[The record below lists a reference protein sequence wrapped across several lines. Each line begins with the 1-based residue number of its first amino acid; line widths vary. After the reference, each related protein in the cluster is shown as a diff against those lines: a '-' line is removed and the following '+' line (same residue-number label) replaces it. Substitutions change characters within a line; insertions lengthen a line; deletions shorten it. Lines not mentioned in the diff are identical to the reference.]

1 MGSTPLHNASFTGH
15 IKVAIY
21 LLEHDA
27 DPNIQNKVSAATCG
41 QAVKVD
47 AVISEWFSL
56 CGG

>member
-1 MGSTPLHNASFTGH
+1 MGSTPLHNACFVGH

-47 AVISEWFSL
+47 A
-56 CGG
+56 GGVSRR